1 MPWVETVFVSLLGC
15 TGKRRGENPSII
27 VKSTLSGTLNYR
39 AEIERERAIEREK
52 NSLCKF
58 WEFVL

>member
-39 AEIERERAIEREK
+39 AERARERERKKR
-52 NSLCKF
+52 SL
-58 WEFVL
+58 